1 MSLLNLTKLNDTY
14 NLKVKGVAHF
24 SAHTGKE
31 VGEYKN
37 LD

>member
-14 NLKVKGVAHF
+14 NLKVKGVAYF
-24 SAHTGKE
+24 GAHTGEE
-31 VGEYKN
+31 VEKYKN